1 MARSGSIARVTIGL
15 FNVLVG
21 ALAVWGGGQ
30 EVVYYWNEEPLS
42 VGVGAAGAF
51 VGALFALSGVAIWRR
66 RPEAQTLGL
75 AAAGG
80 TILVH
85 GAGVMLG
92 IIGMPGLLFGVAY
105 PALVMAWLARPGS
118 GLGRRVD
125 TEPPRS
131 DRGRDGGMLRRV
143 KAQAEG
149 RPGRPVHVNV
159 PVTRSRP

>member
-1 MARSGSIARVTIGL
+1 MSRSGSIGRKTVGL

-30 EVVYYWNEEPLS
+30 EVVNEWNEELIS

-51 VGALFALSGVAIWRR
+51 IGALFAISGVAIWRR
-66 RPEAQTLGL
+66 RSDARTLGL

-85 GAGVMLG
+85 GAGGMLG
-92 IIGMPGLLFGVAY
+92 IIGMPGLVFGVAY

-118 GLGRRVD
+118 GFGRRVD
-125 TEPPRS
+125 AEPPKDDS
-131 DRGRDGGMLRRV
+131 GPDDRGLRRRT
-143 KAQAEG
+143 ALA
-149 RPGRPVHVNV
+149 
-159 PVTRSRP
+159 

>member
-1 MARSGSIARVTIGL
+1 MARNGGVARMAIGV

-30 EVVYYWNEEPLS
+30 EVVYYWNEEPLN

-51 VGALFALSGVAIWRR
+51 VGTLFALSGIQIWRR
-66 RPEAQTLGL
+66 RPEARTLGL

-85 GAGVMLG
+85 GVGVMLG
-92 IIGMPGLLFGVAY
+92 IIGMTGLLFGVAY

-125 TEPPRS
+125 TEPRRD
-131 DRGRDGGMLRRV
+131 DRGRDGGTLRRV
-143 KAQAEG
+143 KALA
-149 RPGRPVHVNV
+149 
-159 PVTRSRP
+159 